1 MATKSKEGLWTTLKD
16 RVDKALEK
24 EKLSL
29 GAVFLELERISR
41 TLDEL
46 AEMKK
51 DYHPERLA
59 YLEDSASIGQIQR
72 NWNFV
77 SNLEAAIRNTNQQK
91 IAVKKKE
98 RMIREHCTKLESELK
113 KFQTL
118 EGRAIEKR
126 RKADELK
133 DRKAADE
140 VAAAYWLRQ
149 QLD

>member
-59 YLEDSASIGQIQR
+59 YSEDSASIGQIQR

-126 RKADELK
+126 KKADELK

>member
-1 MATKSKEGLWTTLKD
+1 MATKSKEGLWATLKE

-59 YLEDSASIGQIQR
+59 YSEDSASIGQIQR

-126 RKADELK
+126 KKADELK

>member
-1 MATKSKEGLWTTLKD
+1 MATKSKEGLWTTLKE

-59 YLEDSASIGQIQR
+59 YSEDSASIGQIQR

-126 RKADELK
+126 KKADELK

>member
-1 MATKSKEGLWTTLKD
+1 MATKSKEGLWTTLKE

-51 DYHPERLA
+51 DYHPARLA
-59 YLEDSASIGQIQR
+59 YSEDSASIGQIQR

-126 RKADELK
+126 KKADELK